1 MRKYYLLFYLALL
14 PIVSSAQGRIEYS
27 YDAAGN
33 RVKREIIMPITK
45 VMAEQQDFSSDNQN
59 FSDMLSD
66 HSIKIYP
73 NPTKGA
79 LKICVFG
86 LKDTDKCSLEIYT
99 AQGVQIMAEKVNTYN
114 TDINISNHPQGV
126 YLLQITINGK
136 STIWK
141 IVKK

>member
-1 MRKYYLLFYLALL
+1 MCFRA
-14 PIVSSAQGRIEYS
+14 
-27 YDAAGN
+27 
-33 RVKREIIMPITK
+33 
-45 VMAEQQDFSSDNQN
+45 
-59 FSDMLSD
+59 
-66 HSIKIYP
+66 
-73 NPTKGA
+73 
-79 LKICVFG
+79 
-86 LKDTDKCSLEIYT
+86 KDTDKCSLEIYT